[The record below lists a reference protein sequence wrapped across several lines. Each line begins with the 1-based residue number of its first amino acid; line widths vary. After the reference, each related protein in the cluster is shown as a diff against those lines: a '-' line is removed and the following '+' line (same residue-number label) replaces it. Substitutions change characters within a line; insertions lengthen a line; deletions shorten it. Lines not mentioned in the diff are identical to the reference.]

1 MKWTSLMKLHLYSQ
15 IRNLK
20 NSIKDKNLED
30 VKKQLK
36 RSEAKKNTLI
46 KNICK
51 EYENYFQI
59 IRKSLYPSVE
69 KGIISLYSDNSN
81 NEKVLN
87 SNELINFLKKN
98 ISLLI
103 HSKIPLITI
112 EQLNLGDVF
121 NSQNQFL
128 KIEALKPFTE
138 SRELQTINFDYQN
151 DITTK
156 AEFLKFNSKN
166 NTNTYEYYETLS
178 KDELLS
184 VNLDQSIYQ
193 NSLSNQKNIKQI
205 DDEQQ
210 FGDYFFELIEESNN
224 INKKFNDY
232 ENINHQLEDVYI
244 PTQNLSFFEGIDK
257 SLSNLFLNLTYRIN
271 VELFKINLINKI
283 ITEEDFKCYSYRN
296 YLIKHPY
303 PFVNRYYLNQNKI
316 SENNIGSSDILL
328 LNINNVELEFY
339 NLELSI
345 CRNNIN
351 QLKHQFRLL
360 NKKQKHWK
368 HRELNLKNLN

>member
-1 MKWTSLMKLHLYSQ
+1 
-15 IRNLK
+15 LK

-128 KIEALKPFTE
+128 KIEALKPLTE
-138 SRELQTINFDYQN
+138 PRELQTTNFDYQN

-156 AEFLKFNSKN
+156 EEFLKFDSKN
-166 NTNTYEYYETLS
+166 NTNTYKYYETLS
-178 KDELLS
+178 EDELLS
-184 VNLDQSIYQ
+184 VNLDQNVYPS
-193 NSLSNQKNIKQI
+193 SLSNQKNIKQI
-205 DDEQQ
+205 DEERQ
-210 FGDYFFELIEESNN
+210 FVDYFFELIEETND
-224 INKKFNDY
+224 INKKSNDY
-232 ENINHQLEDVYI
+232 EN
-244 PTQNLSFFEGIDK
+244 
-257 SLSNLFLNLTYRIN
+257 
-271 VELFKINLINKI
+271 
-283 ITEEDFKCYSYRN
+283 
-296 YLIKHPY
+296 
-303 PFVNRYYLNQNKI
+303 
-316 SENNIGSSDILL
+316 
-328 LNINNVELEFY
+328 
-339 NLELSI
+339 
-345 CRNNIN
+345 
-351 QLKHQFRLL
+351 
-360 NKKQKHWK
+360 
-368 HRELNLKNLN
+368 